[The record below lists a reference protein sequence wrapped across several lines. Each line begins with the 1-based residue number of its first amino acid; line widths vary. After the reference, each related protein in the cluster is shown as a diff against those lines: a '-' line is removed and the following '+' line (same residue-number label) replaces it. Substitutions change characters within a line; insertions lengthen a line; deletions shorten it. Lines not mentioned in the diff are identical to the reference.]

1 MSCLCCCHHSAPCL
15 QWGIQRA
22 SLQLLFLKS
31 VIYTKSRGQYISF
44 SVHARDSN
52 AACRLPVPTVLFSH
66 PSVAS
71 QQRLLGKFLSQLR
84 TTKPQRTKTWNC
96 PQPVRSSWSNPRI
109 VPGINPKP
117 LSASAGCKQP
127 RHAWLTGAA
136 CVTWLYEHANRRAA
150 NRDAMQRLLLR
161 GTVILKSPREKRIKV
176 LDRFRI
182 SMPEKIT
189 SKAIKLAEFRLQEHL
204 RIIALSD
211 FSLRESA
218 GQISIFIHSSSQT
231 GKNMKNHNPQ

>member
-1 MSCLCCCHHSAPCL
+1 MRNTACISFYC
-15 QWGIQRA
+15 
-22 SLQLLFLKS
+22 SLKL

-44 SVHARDSN
+44 SVHTRDSN

-66 PSVAS
+66 PRVAS
-71 QQRLLGKFLSQLR
+71 QQHRLGKFLSKLR

-117 LSASAGCKQP
+117 LSTSAGCKQP

-136 CVTWLYEHANRRAA
+136 CVTWLYEHANRRAT
-150 NRDAMQRLLLR
+150 NRDAMRRLLLQ
-161 GTVILKSPREKRIKV
+161 GMKTLILKSPREKHIKV

-182 SMPEKIT
+182 SMPENY
-189 SKAIKLAEFRLQEHL
+189 L
-204 RIIALSD
+204 
-211 FSLRESA
+211 
-218 GQISIFIHSSSQT
+218 
-231 GKNMKNHNPQ
+231 